1 MASLVQM
8 EEFRRANERV
18 AELARRDLEA
28 FFGTLDLT
36 RPELARDTLLE
47 FVPVLTA
54 QYGDLAASVAAEWFD
69 ELRAA
74 AKVPGRFRAV
84 GAAAVPAAQAE
95 ASVRWAASHLFT
107 EAPSGILAPL
117 AGAVVK
123 MVMEPSRNTVIDMSA
138 RDTRSVGWHRNARPT
153 ACDFCIMLAGRGGV
167 YKSEKSASFAA
178 HDGRCYC
185 TASPSWD
192 ANAPEVP
199 TRCYEASE
207 RMQKVRNRA
216 ADPSDPKKQAKAQRV
231 LDNHRSNV
239 NSWLKDMKPELDDYR
254 AELTQA
260 LAA

>member
-8 EEFRRANERV
+8 EEFRRANERI

-36 RPELARDTLLE
+36 RPELARDALLE
-47 FVPVLTA
+47 FVPVLTD
-54 QYGDLAASVAAEWFD
+54 QYGNLAASVAAEWFD
-69 ELRAA
+69 ELRAEA
-74 AKVPGRFRAV
+74 GVRGTFRASQSPSMPV
-84 GAAAVPAAQAE
+84 DMAQ
-95 ASVRWAASHLFT
+95 STVRWSASHLFT
-107 EAPSGILAPL
+107 DNPTGMLAPL
-117 AGAVVK
+117 AGEVLK
-123 MVMEPSRNTVIDMSA
+123 MVLQPSR
-138 RDTRSVGWHRNARPT
+138 DTIVDQVAADPYGVGWHRNARPT
-153 ACDFCIMLAGRGGV
+153 ACDFCIMLAGRGAI
-167 YKSEKSASFAA
+167 YRSERSASFAS
-178 HDGRCYC
+178 HGHCYC
-185 TASPSWD
+185 SASPSWD
-192 ANAPEVP
+192 ANAREVP
-199 TRCYEASE
+199 ARCYTASE

>member
-47 FVPVLTA
+47 FVPVLIA

-69 ELRAA
+69 ELRAE
-74 AKVPGRFRAV
+74 AKVRGRFRAV

-107 EAPSGILAPL
+107 EAPSGMLAPL
-117 AGAVVK
+117 SGAVVK
-123 MVMEPSRNTVIDMSA
+123 MVLEPSRNTVIDMTA
-138 RDTRSVGWHRNARPT
+138 RDPRGVGWQRNARPT
-153 ACDFCIMLAGRGGV
+153 ACDFCLMLMGRGGV
-167 YKSEKSASFAA
+167 YRSERTASFASHGA
-178 HDGRCYC
+178 CHC

-192 ANAPEVP
+192 ARAPEVP

-239 NSWLKDMKPELDDYR
+239 NSYLKDMKPELDAYR